1 MHLLNI
7 NVVGNN
13 NANTDKHRPPTS
25 VSVHSASPAA
35 LQHVAP
41 KKTPVISTPTPPAFP
56 ADYFLDNFS
65 FQCRQG
71 QIPLQIV
78 TISTTLLDFTQEPR
92 LIARLYF
99 ERVHSF
105 FPFISNKNFY
115 GHFPPAYAPPNPIS
129 TILIACMKLV
139 SWSPKDDPTKDPKSP
154 SYFAI
159 KRTLVETDIAGV
171 WSLQLLQATI
181 LLSLYEMGHAIY
193 PAAYISVGACIR
205 YALALGI
212 NESLTVN
219 FNSPGVMPLE
229 QEEKRRAWWA
239 VLILDRFVNIGYP
252 KRPLMTQDPA
262 PDAILPTDD
271 TVFDQGAVT
280 LDQLYT
286 VSSPAE
292 PGLSPFAKLAQAAY
306 LLGCVFRHIC
316 DLRVDP
322 MHQEEGMQ
330 LSGQVQRLLEVLSTE
345 SEMSA
350 TTAICS
356 SALIT
361 LHDPNAA
368 NTHPAYLGFA
378 KGLLQPVVEEPSQ
391 DVREFLAANIDYQ
404 AHPSPLL
411 GHWIYQAGTVVLR
424 LNAQTGEDFG
434 KVEYVTQRLE
444 ALGQRWLSAG
454 MWEDSGT
461 QEWTNLLTVAYLH
474 ILTGS

>member
-1 MHLLNI
+1 M
-7 NVVGNN
+7 
-13 NANTDKHRPPTS
+13 
-25 VSVHSASPAA
+25 HSASPAA

-239 VLILDRFVNIGYP
+239 VLILDR
-252 KRPLMTQDPA
+252 
-262 PDAILPTDD
+262 
-271 TVFDQGAVT
+271 
-280 LDQLYT
+280 
-286 VSSPAE
+286 
-292 PGLSPFAKLAQAAY
+292 
-306 LLGCVFRHIC
+306 
-316 DLRVDP
+316 
-322 MHQEEGMQ
+322 
-330 LSGQVQRLLEVLSTE
+330 
-345 SEMSA
+345 
-350 TTAICS
+350 
-356 SALIT
+356 
-361 LHDPNAA
+361 
-368 NTHPAYLGFA
+368 
-378 KGLLQPVVEEPSQ
+378 
-391 DVREFLAANIDYQ
+391 
-404 AHPSPLL
+404 
-411 GHWIYQAGTVVLR
+411 
-424 LNAQTGEDFG
+424 
-434 KVEYVTQRLE
+434 
-444 ALGQRWLSAG
+444 
-454 MWEDSGT
+454 
-461 QEWTNLLTVAYLH
+461 
-474 ILTGS
+474 